1 MMLPRSFI
9 VRFCTALVLLWGV
22 PAADAVDISGRSST
36 QYSWY
41 NDIVDGSKQSD
52 LSEYIRV
59 QIGALDDANRLT
71 LQGYGRLVYDVNDG
85 GSPEERLYYL
95 FADYKDIADTVD
107 VRLGRQFVNLSAGSA
122 LIDGVQADIKKIGFV
137 GLTIMGGKDIQFG
150 EKGALT
156 SHAAAGGM
164 AVYLVGLKNTDLDVS
179 YYRAYDYSD
188 IAREMVGFNFKQYL
202 FQSWKLYGNARYD
215 LTAEVFSELLGGVKY
230 FPLLDLMLTAEYY
243 ESYPTFDTTSIYS
256 VFAVNKY
263 QEAVLK
269 ADYTALAWLDVS
281 AGIITEDYGDG
292 ADADVFE
299 LGLRF
304 RPSHTYSIGVFHDDR
319 SGYGGDLSGWKL
331 YVDYSDLKKLKV
343 AAGIDY
349 DVYQRDDMTGDE
361 TAKKYWA
368 SARYAFSQKMSA
380 SVRVEDNV
388 NANYTKDMRG
398 RLTFDVDF

>member
-1 MMLPRSFI
+1 M
-9 VRFCTALVLLWGV
+9 FCTALILLWGA
-22 PAADAVDISGRSST
+22 PAADAVEISGRSST

-59 QIGALDDANRLT
+59 QVGGLDDANRLS
-71 LQGYGRLVYDVNDG
+71 LQGYGRLVYDVDDG

-95 FADYKDIADTVD
+95 FADYKDIAEKVD

-122 LIDGVQADIKKIGFV
+122 LIDGVQADIKNIGFV
-137 GLTIMGGKDIQFG
+137 GVTLMGGKDIMFG

-188 IAREMVGFNFKQYL
+188 IAREMMGFNFKQYL
-202 FQSWKLYGNARYD
+202 LESWKLYGNARYD

-230 FPLLDLMLTAEYY
+230 FPMLDLMLTAEYY

-263 QEAVLK
+263 KETVLK

-343 AAGIDY
+343 AAGVDY

-368 SARYAFSQKMSA
+368 SARYAFDKKMSA
-380 SVRVEDNV
+380 SIRVEDNV

-398 RLTFDVDF
+398 RVTFDVDF